1 MGTELVVDRT
11 NDGDL
16 QIIEIRGV
24 LDAGNVEQLA
34 HVGFEAICESRQ
46 LEMRLGSL
54 TDVDLTGALG
64 IVALA
69 REARDRE
76 ISFRVQAPPVE
87 LRKLL
92 EEQDLW
98 QEISEGDGSGE

>member
-1 MGTELVVDRT
+1 MSGELLVDRK
-11 NDGDL
+11 NEGDL

-34 HVGFEAICESRQ
+34 HVGFEAIGEARS

-69 REARDRE
+69 REARDRD
-76 ISFRVQAPPVE
+76 ISFRVDGPPRE
-87 LRKLL
+87 LRELL

-98 QEISEGDGSGE
+98 QEISDGAGQGE

>member
-34 HVGFEAICESRQ
+34 HVGFEAICESFWAALCRF
-46 LEMRLGSL
+46 LHFGL
-54 TDVDLTGALG
+54 T
-64 IVALA
+64 
-69 REARDRE
+69 
-76 ISFRVQAPPVE
+76 
-87 LRKLL
+87 
-92 EEQDLW
+92 
-98 QEISEGDGSGE
+98 